1 MIPQL
6 SGSGYPRAPAPPP
19 AQGSGPQKVPSPAP
33 SLPPAQPPAQPPP
46 ARAPAPAQPPPPH
59 PDMPGVPVIQQPG
72 VYTRGAVMGPSPG
85 LQYLTG
91 VDQFTIKKE
100 VQVMEIVTGTNTI
113 IF

>member
-1 MIPQL
+1 MKPQS
-6 SGSGYPRAPAPPP
+6 SGSGYPQAPAPPP

-33 SLPPAQPPAQPPP
+33 AQPP
-46 ARAPAPAQPPPPH
+46 APAPAQAPPPH

-72 VYTRGAVMGPSPG
+72 AYNTRVAVMGPNPG

-100 VQVMEIVTGTNTI
+100 VQVMEIVTGTNKI
-113 IF
+113 I